1 MVSRIEHE
9 QTLLVQT
16 RTARAV
22 EPKSLAVTIT
32 ASVLGVAAVFVTTRS
47 EGGIGALEPVLL
59 VVALGLVGVAIRNWE
74 TGVQTLLVVVIIEGA
89 IRKWFLPSFSE
100 MVYFYKDILMVATLI
115 GYWRKRRKAPL
126 VIKRQLALVS
136 TLVAVFVVY
145 ALVAFGLP
153 GGPPVLIGLLGVKAY
168 CLYIPMAF
176 ITPRAFPDK
185 ERLIRFLRWYLVIV
199 LPVAV
204 IGAMQFLDSDTQS
217 SLNRYA
223 VEAGA
228 ATEIAG
234 FSSRSGKNF
243 VRITGTFSYI
253 TGLAVYLPIM
263 FALLLA
269 MTALYLKRG
278 LTRAQKALY
287 YGALGATVVTCFMT
301 GSRGS
306 LLSMLV
312 VAVIFYL
319 FTSGRQAFRR
329 LRQIAMIT
337 AILWVAFSNFF
348 PEAFDAFYNRA
359 FAGEQQVDEGK
370 SRLMSLLGL
379 PTEEVSYAG
388 IFGYGIGWTQNA
400 VPALIKRFNMAA
412 QQNPIPI
419 PSEGEAGRV
428 TLELGVLGFALWT
441 LLRLL
446 LLFTVLRMSF
456 SIRDRESKI
465 LAFAASAALALPLA
479 VGGAVSTHTQ
489 NVYQWF
495 LIGVVFALYNADR
508 LALRAQD
515 RGPETGGPWT
525 VDRSAVVGHPSS
537 IGSRPSSVPGPPSL

>member
-1 MVSRIEHE
+1 MSTQIERHE
-9 QTLLVQT
+9 LTGYRL
-16 RTARAV
+16 R
-22 EPKSLAVTIT
+22 PKKLGESKATVIVLAI
-32 ASVLGVAAVFVTTRS
+32 SVLGALAVLLATRAPDT
-47 EGGIGALEPVLL
+47 IAPLEPLLL
-59 VVALGLVGVAIRNWE
+59 VLAPALVVVAVRNWE
-74 TGVQTLLVVVIIEGA
+74 RGVQAILVIVIIEGA
-89 IRKWFLPSFSE
+89 VRKWFLPSASE
-100 MVYFYKDILMVATLI
+100 LVYFYKDVLMVATLI
-115 GYWRKRRKAPL
+115 GYYRKRRKAPF
-126 VIKRQLALVS
+126 VIRRQLALVS

-145 ALVAFGLP
+145 SLVAFGLP

-168 CLYIPMAF
+168 ILYIPMAF
-176 ITPRAFPDK
+176 ITPRAFPDR
-185 ERLIRFLRWYLVIV
+185 ESLIKFLKWYVIIV

-204 IGAMQFLDSDTQS
+204 IGVMQFLDSNTQS
-217 SLNRYA
+217 ALNRYA
-223 VEAGA
+223 VDAGA
-228 ATEIAG
+228 AADISG
-234 FSSRSGKNF
+234 FSTKSGKSF

-269 MTALYLKRG
+269 MTALHLKRG
-278 LTRAQKALY
+278 LTRMQKALY

-301 GSRGS
+301 GSRGPVV
-306 LLSMLV
+306 SMLV

-329 LRQIAMIT
+329 LRQIAIIT
-337 AILWVAFSNFF
+337 AILYVAFSTFF

-359 FAGEQQVDEGK
+359 LGGEQQVDEGK
-370 SRLMSLLGL
+370 SRFMSALGL
-379 PTEEVSYAG
+379 PTDEVSYAG
-388 IFGYGIGWTQNA
+388 VFGYGIGWTQNS
-400 VPALIKRFNMAA
+400 VPALMKRFNMAD

-419 PSEGEAGRV
+419 PWEGEPGRV
-428 TLELGVLGFALWT
+428 TLELGVLGFGLWT
-441 LLRLL
+441 LLRLV
-446 LLFTVLRMSF
+446 LLFTVLRLSF
-456 SIRDRESKI
+456 SIRDRESRL
-465 LAFAASAALALPLA
+465 LAFASSAALVMPLA

-508 LALRAQD
+508 LALRAKD